1 MKVGWISLALFLLAS
16 CGGGMSGEYGGKDC
30 LMRLN
35 FTSGG
40 RVYVETMGVKQV
52 GKYEVDG
59 ANVIVTDPEGK
70 QIVFTKTAE
79 GLVAQLGILGKMTC
93 KKL

>member
-1 MKVGWISLALFLLAS
+1 LPVGTPHWIPGLALLARNDATTTAPQNH
-16 CGGGMSGEYGGKDC
+16 CA
-30 LMRLN
+30 
-35 FTSGG
+35 
-40 RVYVETMGVKQV
+40 GVV

-59 ANVIVTDPEGK
+59 ANGIVTDPEGK

-79 GLVAQLGILGKMTC
+79 GLEAQLGILGKMTC

>member
-1 MKVGWISLALFLLAS
+1 M
-16 CGGGMSGEYGGKDC
+16 
-30 LMRLN
+30 
-35 FTSGG
+35 
-40 RVYVETMGVKQV
+40 KQV